1 MSWFFFPHL
10 LPLSSRIRPQLAK
23 EKIEGCHICTFVMPG
38 EPQVVLGKD
47 KAFTYDHV
55 FDIDTQQ
62 ETIYQHCTERLIEGC
77 FEGYNATIFAYGQV
91 GREDMSHV
99 LASHTHIWGDE
110 AHYLSESRA
119 VSYKCEETSL
129 LSADVVR
136 PALTTAAF
144 LFMLLLSL
152 TLTEQSSLCC
162 NGATLVTPF

>member
-1 MSWFFFPHL
+1 MSC
-10 LPLSSRIRPQLAK
+10 RIRPQLAK

-99 LASHTHIWGDE
+99 LASH
-110 AHYLSESRA
+110 AHKQIIIRNHEL
-119 VSYKCEETSL
+119 CHTSVNRPHCCQLRWSDL
-129 LSADVVR
+129 LS
-136 PALTTAAF
+136 PPPLFF
-144 LFMLLLSL
+144 LHSFY
-152 TLTEQSSLCC
+152 
-162 NGATLVTPF
+162 P